1 MLDNKQ
7 ERSRLGCIFLQS
19 YILHWRELLF
29 VTLLG
34 QIQKPLYSNIQWLAL
49 FLLIETIKSKY
60 YESVSTISK

>member
-1 MLDNKQ
+1 MDNEQ
-7 ERSRLGCIFLQS
+7 GRSRQVCIYYC

-49 FLLIETIKSKY
+49 FLLIEIIKSKY